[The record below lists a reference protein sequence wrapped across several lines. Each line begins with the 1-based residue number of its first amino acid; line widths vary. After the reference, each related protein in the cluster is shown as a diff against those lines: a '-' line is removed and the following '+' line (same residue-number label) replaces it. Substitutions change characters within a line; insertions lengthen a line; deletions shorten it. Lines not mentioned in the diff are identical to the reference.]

1 MTQRPL
7 EGVLVVSLE
16 QAVAAPMASQRL
28 AEAGARV
35 IKVERPEGDFA
46 RGYDRAAGGISSY
59 FAWLNRGK
67 ESVALDLKNPADMAV
82 MCAMLARADVF
93 IQNLAH
99 GATGRMGLD
108 AATLRAARPEMV
120 VCDMSGYG
128 PEGPYATA
136 KAYDLLIQAESGIIA
151 VSGAPGAYGR
161 IGVSLADIGT
171 GINAAGAIATALV
184 RRFRTGEGAS
194 LEVSLFDSMAEWMT
208 VPLLHHDYLGRAPGQ
223 AGLAHPSIA
232 PYGAF
237 ATKDGGTIL
246 ISIQSDREWRVL
258 AGEVMGN
265 AALAADPALAT
276 NNQRVAERARTDGEV
291 AAWFVTVTRAEA
303 EARLSAARIAF
314 GALNDVPGLS
324 QHAQLDRWTATHEA
338 GSVSLPMPAARA
350 DWIAEASVPALDQH
364 GAAIRAEFAG
374 D

>member
-1 MTQRPL
+1 MASRPL

-46 RGYDRAAGGISSY
+46 RGYDTAADGISSY

-67 ESVALDLKNPADMAV
+67 ESVALDLKDPADMAV
-82 MCAMLARADVF
+82 MRAMLARADVF

-99 GATGRMGLD
+99 GATARMGLD
-108 AATLRAARPEMV
+108 AASLRAARPGMV

-128 PEGPYATA
+128 PDGPYAQA
-136 KAYDLLIQAESGIIA
+136 KAYDLLVQAESGLIA
-151 VSGAPGAYGR
+151 ISGAPGAFGR
-161 IGVSLADIGT
+161 IGVSVVDIAT

-194 LEVSLFDSMAEWMT
+194 LGVSLFDSMAEWMT

-223 AGLAHPSIA
+223 AGLAHPTIA

-237 ATKDGGTIL
+237 PTRDGGTIL

-258 AGEVMGN
+258 AGEVMGRPDV
-265 AALAADPALAT
+265 AADPALAT
-276 NNQRVAERARTDGEV
+276 NNQRVAARARTDGEV
-291 AAWFVTVTRAEA
+291 AAWFATVTRAEA

-314 GALNDVPGLS
+314 GALNDVAALS
-324 QHAQLDRWTATHEA
+324 RHPQLDRWQAAHEA
-338 GSVSLPMPAARA
+338 GSVALPMPAARA
-350 DWIAEASVPALDQH
+350 DWLAEAAVPALDQH
-364 GAAIRAEFAG
+364 GAAIRDEFSAS
-374 D
+374 

>member
-1 MTQRPL
+1 MATRPL
-7 EGVLVVSLE
+7 DGVLVVSLE

-46 RGYDRAAGGISSY
+46 RGYDRAAGGVSSY

-67 ESVALDLKNPADMAV
+67 ESVALDLKDPAGMAV
-82 MCAMLARADVF
+82 MRAMLAKADVF
-93 IQNLAH
+93 IQNLAQ
-99 GATGRMGLD
+99 GATSRMGLD
-108 AATLRAARPEMV
+108 AASLRSLRPELV

-128 PEGPYATA
+128 PDGPYAEA

-151 VSGAPGAYGR
+151 VSGAPGSFGR

-171 GINAAGAIATALV
+171 GINAAGAIAMALL

-237 ATKDGGTIL
+237 ATSDGGLIL

-258 AGEVMGN
+258 ATEVMGRPE
-265 AALAADPALAT
+265 LAADETLAN
-276 NNQRVAERARTDGEV
+276 NNQRVANRSRTDREV
-291 AAWFVTVTRAEA
+291 GAWFATVTRAEA
-303 EARLSAARIAF
+303 EARLRDGRIAF
-314 GALNDVPGLS
+314 GALNGVADLS
-324 QHAQLDRWTATHEA
+324 QHPQLDRWEVPHEA
-338 GSVSLPMPAARA
+338 GSVALPRPGARA
-350 DWIAEASVPALDQH
+350 DWLSAAAVPALDQH
-364 GAAIRAEFAG
+364 GPAIRAEFG
-374 D
+374 GG

>member
-1 MTQRPL
+1 MGSAPL
-7 EGVLVVSLE
+7 DGVLVVSLE
-16 QAVAAPMASQRL
+16 QAVAAPMATQRL

-67 ESVALDLKNPADMAV
+67 ESVALDLKDAADMAV
-82 MCAMLARADVF
+82 MRAMLARADVF
-93 IQNLAH
+93 VQNLAQ

-108 AATLRAARPEMV
+108 AASLRAAWPEMV

-128 PEGPYATA
+128 PDGPYAEA
-136 KAYDLLIQAESGIIA
+136 KAYDLLIQAESGLISI
-151 VSGAPGAYGR
+151 SGAPGAHGR
-161 IGVSLADIGT
+161 IGVSVADIAT

-208 VPLLHHDYLGRAPGQ
+208 VPLLHHDYLGRAPAQ
-223 AGLAHPSIA
+223 VGLAHPSIA

-237 ATKDGGTIL
+237 ATKDSGVIL

-258 AGEVMGN
+258 AGEVMGRSD
-265 AALAADPALAT
+265 LASDAALAT
-276 NNQRVAERARTDGEV
+276 NNQRVADRARTDAEV
-291 AAWFVTVTRAEA
+291 GAWFAGVTRSEA
-303 EARLSAARIAF
+303 EAHLRAARIAF
-314 GALNDVPGLS
+314 GALNDVADLS
-324 QHAQLDRWTATHEA
+324 RHPQLDRWEAGHEA
-338 GSVSLPMPAARA
+338 GNVRLPMPAARA
-350 DWIAEASVPALDQH
+350 DWIAEACVPALDEH
-364 GAAIRAEFAG
+364 GQAIREEFAAG
-374 D
+374 

>member
-82 MCAMLARADVF
+82 MRAMLARADVF

-128 PEGPYATA
+128 PDGPYATA

-303 EARLSAARIAF
+303 EARLSAARVAF

-338 GSVSLPMPAARA
+338 GTVSLPMPAARA